1 MYNIILFDLDG
12 TLTDPKPGITKSV
25 QYALAKLGIDE
36 PNLDNLV
43 PFIGPPLLKSF
54 KEFYHLDDEQAT
66 LALQYYRERFATVGL
81 YENAVFPG
89 IKDMLAQLKKQGK
102 TLFVATSKPTV
113 FSIKIIEHFGLQDY
127 FQAVIG
133 SNLDGT
139 RVEKGEVIEFALSE
153 LGEADLTKVIMVGD
167 RKHDV
172 IGAKNNGIDV
182 VAVAYG
188 YGSLAELNEAN
199 PNDILH
205 TVQELHEFLLAN

>member
-1 MYNIILFDLDG
+1 
-12 TLTDPKPGITKSV
+12 
-25 QYALAKLGIDE
+25 
-36 PNLDNLV
+36 
-43 PFIGPPLLKSF
+43 
-54 KEFYHLDDEQAT
+54 
-66 LALQYYRERFATVGL
+66 
-81 YENAVFPG
+81 
-89 IKDMLAQLKKQGK
+89 MLAQLKKQGK

-172 IGAKNNGIDV
+172 IGAQNNGIDV

-188 YGSLAELNEAN
+188 YGSLAELNGAK
-199 PNDILH
+199 PNYILH
-205 TVQELHEFLLAN
+205 TVQQLHEFLQAN

>member
-1 MYNIILFDLDG
+1 MYDIILFDLDG
-12 TLTDPKPGITKSV
+12 TLTDPKQGITKSV

-36 PNLDNLV
+36 PNLENLV
-43 PFIGPPLLKSF
+43 PFIGPPLLKAF

-89 IKDMLAQLKKQGK
+89 IQSMLAQLKKQGK
-102 TLFVATSKPTV
+102 ILIVATSKPTV

-153 LGEADLTKVIMVGD
+153 LDQVDPSKIIMVGD

-172 IGAKNNGIDV
+172 IGAKHNGIDV
-182 VAVAYG
+182 IAITYG
-188 YGSLAELNEAN
+188 YGSLEELNEAEPTYIVN
-199 PNDILH
+199 
-205 TVQELHEFLLAN
+205 TVQELHDFLQAN

>member
-1 MYNIILFDLDG
+1 MYDIILFDLDG

-36 PNLDNLV
+36 PNLENLV
-43 PFIGPPLLKSF
+43 PFIGPPLLKAF

-89 IKDMLAQLKKQGK
+89 IKTMLAQLKRQGK
-102 TLFVATSKPTV
+102 ILIVATSKPTV

-153 LGEADLTKVIMVGD
+153 LDQVDSSKIIMVGD

-182 VAVAYG
+182 IAITYG
-188 YGSLAELNEAN
+188 YGSLEELNEAEPTYIVN
-199 PNDILH
+199 
-205 TVQELHEFLLAN
+205 TVQELHDFLQAN

>member
-188 YGSLAELNEAN
+188 YGSLAELNGAN
-199 PNDILH
+199 PNYIFH
-205 TVQELHEFLLAN
+205 TVQQLHEFLQAN

>member
-1 MYNIILFDLDG
+1 MYDIILFDLDG

-36 PNLDNLV
+36 PNLENLV
-43 PFIGPPLLKSF
+43 PFIGPPLLKAF
-54 KEFYHLDDEQAT
+54 KEFYHLDDERAT
-66 LALQYYRERFATVGL
+66 LALQYYRDRFATVGL

-89 IKDMLAQLKKQGK
+89 IKSMLAQLKKQGK
-102 TLFVATSKPTV
+102 VLIVATSKPTV

-139 RVEKGEVIEFALSE
+139 RVEKGDVIEFALSE
-153 LGEADLTKVIMVGD
+153 LGQVDLSKIIMVGD

-182 VAVAYG
+182 VAITYG
-188 YGSLAELNEAN
+188 YGSLTELNEAD
-199 PNDILH
+199 PNYICN
-205 TVQELHEFLLAN
+205 TVQELHDFLQSN

>member
-1 MYNIILFDLDG
+1 LYDIILFDLDG

-25 QYALAKLGIDE
+25 QYALTKLGIDE
-36 PNLDNLV
+36 PNLENLV
-43 PFIGPPLLKSF
+43 PFIGPPLLKAF

-89 IKDMLAQLKKQGK
+89 IKSMLAQLKRQGK
-102 TLFVATSKPTV
+102 ILIVATSKPTV

-153 LGEADLTKVIMVGD
+153 LDQVDSSKIIMVGD

-182 VAVAYG
+182 IAITYG
-188 YGSLAELNEAN
+188 YGSLEELNEAEPTYIVN
-199 PNDILH
+199 
-205 TVQELHEFLLAN
+205 TVQELHDFLQAN

>member
-1 MYNIILFDLDG
+1 MYDIILFDLDG

-36 PNLDNLV
+36 PNLENLV
-43 PFIGPPLLKSF
+43 PFIGPPLLKAF

-89 IKDMLAQLKKQGK
+89 IKSMLAQLKKQGK
-102 TLFVATSKPTV
+102 ILIVATSKPTV

-153 LGEADLTKVIMVGD
+153 LDQVDSSKIIMVGD

-182 VAVAYG
+182 IAITYG
-188 YGSLAELNEAN
+188 YGSLEELNEAEPTYIVN
-199 PNDILH
+199 
-205 TVQELHEFLLAN
+205 TVQELHDFLQAN

>member
-1 MYNIILFDLDG
+1 MYEIILFDLDG

-172 IGAKNNGIDV
+172 IGAQNNGIDV

-188 YGSLAELNEAN
+188 YGSLAELNGAK
-199 PNDILH
+199 PNYILH
-205 TVQELHEFLLAN
+205 TVQQLHEFLQAN